1 MPPKTRDPS
10 SSEVIEIGRSGKVV
24 PEAFLE
30 TGMFINSG
38 VIPSRNDERAN
49 IGQVIRAAR
58 KEKGISQE
66 ELARRV
72 QVDRT
77 TIARIECGI
86 FKSVSRERLEGIAQ
100 AIGVDLKALLFK
112 TQSLGESMSYRGHF
126 DQAAFSLEYP
136 EDGFRIVSLVPKRR
150 EFFFGRIE
158 IKPQKTIASPKLPSA
173 EQIYVHLF
181 DGKMLLTRFP
191 KELLLKAG
199 DCFVFSGLSDYEF
212 YNPDPLKS
220 VSALFVTYP
229 SFLPA

>member
-1 MPPKTRDPS
+1 MGS
-10 SSEVIEIGRSGKVV
+10 F
-24 PEAFLE
+24 PES
-30 TGMFINSG
+30 GMFISFPA
-38 VIPSRNDERAN
+38 VPFQNDERTN

-86 FKSVSRERLEGIAQ
+86 FKSVSKERLEGIAQ
-100 AIGVDLKALLFK
+100 AIGVDLRALLLK
-112 TQSLGESMSYRGHF
+112 TQSSGESAGYRSHF
-126 DQAAFSLEYP
+126 NQIAFSLEYP

-158 IKPQKTIASPKLPSA
+158 IQPQKTIASPKLPHA
-173 EQIYVHLF
+173 EQIYIHLF

-191 KELLLKAG
+191 KELLLKAS
-199 DCFVFSGLSDYEF
+199 DCFVFSGLADYEF

-229 SFLPA
+229 SFLPV